1 MFRKWKIRWKEACN
15 FWQGDFE
22 ESLKRRDESVE
33 DILCFFMDGSLL
45 QPWLQLCFILCLRKK
60 GESEPPI
67 PFPPVFLFKPYLG
80 IGLILICSNVSS
92 VKNLFKSSVDSGS
105 EKLARFLKLLMSVDL
120 VRVYHDDLQQSGASP
135 WTCFDRQWE
144 ALLLLFFLNNY
155 LINYFKLILFC
166 FHVIVKNNF

>member
-1 MFRKWKIRWKEACN
+1 
-15 FWQGDFE
+15 
-22 ESLKRRDESVE
+22 
-33 DILCFFMDGSLL
+33 
-45 QPWLQLCFILCLRKK
+45 
-60 GESEPPI
+60 
-67 PFPPVFLFKPYLG
+67 
-80 IGLILICSNVSS
+80 
-92 VKNLFKSSVDSGS
+92 
-105 EKLARFLKLLMSVDL
+105 MSVDL